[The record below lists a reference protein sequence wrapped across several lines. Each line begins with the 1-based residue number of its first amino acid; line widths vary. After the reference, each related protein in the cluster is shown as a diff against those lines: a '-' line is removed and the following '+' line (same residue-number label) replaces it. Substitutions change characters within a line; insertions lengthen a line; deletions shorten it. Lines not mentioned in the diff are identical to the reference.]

1 MRRATALGDREA
13 TYVAARVYVTGT
25 DKGRTDP
32 STDRLEHSA
41 AALGPMLP
49 WSRTRA
55 DRQQASKLLACSGGK
70 SECGEVEMNA
80 QTAKT
85 HLTETCF

>member
-55 DRQQASKLLACSGGK
+55 DRQLASKLLISLQWRGK
-70 SECGEVEMNA
+70 KVSAER
-80 QTAKT
+80 
-85 HLTETCF
+85 

>member
-55 DRQQASKLLACSGGK
+55 DRQLASKLY
-70 SECGEVEMNA
+70 
-80 QTAKT
+80 
-85 HLTETCF
+85 